1 MPNEDL
7 SANTTSAELHLYC
20 SICLSIFLVD
30 TPDEAEAVATPCGH
44 VYHRDCIER
53 VMDVQP
59 QPQCPVCAEAL
70 PVESG
75 DLLKL
80 FIVFEEAN
88 YDKTLQ
94 DAVRSATSFD
104 NHALDA
110 AAAEAEC
117 QDKIQALR
125 SEQEYNKTLLVALE
139 TEWSAIEKINAT
151 AKARMK
157 ALETELAQAENK
169 LRELDGELLGV
180 DGMSSDESSVEDD
193 ITYYSVLR
201 KKWRHGNLTTWL
213 RVFDAMYRRLRVSK
227 TNRKGRG
234 ASVHWRQVT
243 TRYNDTRGPV
253 HCLPKSAYD
262 PEWLNGLNDME
273 REDLAMSEA
282 QYAFTHAP
290 EVM

>member
-1 MPNEDL
+1 
-7 SANTTSAELHLYC
+7 
-20 SICLSIFLVD
+20 
-30 TPDEAEAVATPCGH
+30 
-44 VYHRDCIER
+44 
-53 VMDVQP
+53 
-59 QPQCPVCAEAL
+59 
-70 PVESG
+70 
-75 DLLKL
+75 
-80 FIVFEEAN
+80 
-88 YDKTLQ
+88 
-94 DAVRSATSFD
+94 
-104 NHALDA
+104 
-110 AAAEAEC
+110 
-117 QDKIQALR
+117 
-125 SEQEYNKTLLVALE
+125 
-139 TEWSAIEKINAT
+139 
-151 AKARMK
+151 
-157 ALETELAQAENK
+157 
-169 LRELDGELLGV
+169 LLGV

-290 EVM
+290 EVMM